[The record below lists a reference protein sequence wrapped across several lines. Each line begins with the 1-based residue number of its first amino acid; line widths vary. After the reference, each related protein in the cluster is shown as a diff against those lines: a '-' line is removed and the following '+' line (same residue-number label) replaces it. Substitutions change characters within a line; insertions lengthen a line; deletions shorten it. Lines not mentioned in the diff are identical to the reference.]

1 MNEKPIILSVHL
13 LFLVLFTLILA
24 ECPAVAALDV
34 VTTTTDLQALVKA
47 VGGDRV
53 RVSSIG
59 KGHEDPHFVEPKPSY
74 MMTLGRARMLF
85 CIGLELEIWLKPLL
99 EGSRNLEIMPGNH
112 GYVDCSQAVEVKEIP
127 TTRVDPSMGDV
138 HPLGN
143 PHYWLDPANGIKI
156 AEFIAAKLAEGDPS
170 GADLFRKNAAEFRA
184 DIERRLPAWKDR
196 LTGFPNRS
204 VACFHSSWVYFADA
218 FGLKIIGYVE
228 PRPGVPP
235 TGREMAALVM
245 RMKANNVKIILRE
258 QYHSYRFANLAA
270 DKVQGK
276 VLLMPS
282 SVGSEPA
289 IKGYAE
295 LIEAMVARVAEGLA
309 LQQ

>member
-1 MNEKPIILSVHL
+1 MKIFPRSVFL
-13 LFLVLFTLILA
+13 LLCVLALFTGIA
-24 ECPAVAALDV
+24 DAAMDV
-34 VTTTTDLQALVKA
+34 VTTTTDLQSIVQT

-53 RVSSIG
+53 RVSAIG
-59 KGHEDPHFVEPKPSY
+59 KGNEDPHFVEPKPSH

-156 AEFIAAKLAEGDPS
+156 AEFVAAKLAEGDPS

-184 DIERRLPAWKDR
+184 DIEHRMPTWKEC
-196 LTGFPNRS
+196 LSKFANRS
-204 VACFHSSWVYFADA
+204 VACFHSSWIYFADA
-218 FGLKIIGYVE
+218 FGLKIIGFVE

-245 RMKANNVKIILRE
+245 RMKSNSVKIILRE
-258 QYHSYRFANLAA
+258 QYHSDRFANLAA
-270 DKVQGK
+270 EKVQGR
-276 VLLMPS
+276 VLVMPS
-282 SVGSEPA
+282 SVGAEPA
-289 IKGYAE
+289 IKGYAG